1 MSPPLTGAS
10 RQRVALCWVRLGA
23 VLGLALALGACSMVR
38 EGSGTM
44 TAPTDSRW
52 QVLADVH
59 TTPPVL
65 RLWDA
70 PTDAGDKAA
79 RPLVENR
86 VFLPASLA
94 QPSSEWQIL
103 ELHVHASRVVVV
115 LQYRPAPQTENLQ
128 QKRFEFNLLA
138 PQQPLVFYRASTTRG
153 TLVDWQTVDFVARTA
168 LFCRNAPA
176 NQPDSCTP
184 IPATLRAEPTPTL
197 RTIGSAE
204 DFTAPIDMP
213 VRY

>member
-1 MSPPLTGAS
+1 MTGTSRYSGLRATLTCLLTG
-10 RQRVALCWVRLGA
+10 LLT
-23 VLGLALALGACSMVR
+23 GLVSGCSVVPSGGGGPPSALGDARWRV
-38 EGSGTM
+38 E
-44 TAPTDSRW
+44 AAITDG
-52 QVLADVH
+52 
-59 TTPPVL
+59 PPVL
-65 RLWDA
+65 RLWDSQGHDSQ
-70 PTDAGDKAA
+70 TS
-79 RPLVENR
+79 VENR
-86 VFLPASLA
+86 VFLPSDLA
-94 QPSSEWQIL
+94 RPQGDWQL
-103 ELHVHASRVVVV
+103 LQLHVHASRLVVV
-115 LQYRPAPQTENLQ
+115 LQYRPAPQTENFQ
-128 QKRFEFNLLA
+128 QKRFEFNLLT

-176 NQPDSCTP
+176 NQPDACTP